1 MDAVPAAAHGAL
13 AEHGEDQGEAAR
25 RKRELQLPEPQA
37 LLVARAALSRRGR
50 QGAPSNQ
57 GRAPSDHATHVAQP
71 RRARRGAERVHPW
84 RPELL
89 SPCQPANAQQARS
102 LRRRTHRA
110 MVVAK
115 AFAATACMVA
125 RAEGSA
131 LAPTWA
137 GAVEP
142 PATSPTRR
150 LKARNV
156 NAGGSRMR
164 EIRTYGLTRGC
175 WP

>member
-1 MDAVPAAAHGAL
+1 MDAIRTAAPRAL
-13 AEHGEDQGEAAR
+13 AEHGEDQGEATR
-25 RKRELQLPEPQA
+25 RERELRLPEPQA
-37 LLVARAALSRRGR
+37 LPVARAALSRRCR
-50 QGAPSNQ
+50 QGAPPNQ

-71 RRARRGAERVHPW
+71 RRARRGIERVHPW
-84 RPELL
+84 RPALL
-89 SPCQPANAQQARS
+89 SPRPPANAQQARS

-115 AFAATACMVA
+115 AFATTACMVA

-131 LAPTWA
+131 LAPAWA

-142 PATSPTRR
+142 PATPPTSR
-150 LKARNV
+150 LKERTV

-164 EIRTYGLTRGC
+164 EIRTYGLTR
-175 WP
+175 